1 MNDIN
6 DSDRPIKWATMIPL
20 IGGSAIG
27 CKKATGGVAPM
38 FNLSYS
44 AFAKNESHLKKYWPE
59 VPHFVLDKSA
69 DSVHIGSSQD
79 IDFVN
84 SVCPCAGL
92 SMLNVSRTG
101 QAARGSE
108 AVQNSWMLDSAEFT
122 LANIRPKVLWGE
134 NAPGLFASAG
144 QDLVE
149 KLRQLGER
157 HGYSFSMVKT
167 NSELH
172 GLPQRRI
179 RTFYFFWNS
188 PTVPILQWKN
198 TKAKSLDEYLSE
210 IPSWATLQDKFMWP
224 GKASE
229 TYLPYKF
236 VLEREGLTH
245 KEFSKKVG
253 RTTIN
258 RYLEKNQ
265 LIEECLTWLK
275 KNHPTEVFSTYGNKT
290 FVYMLEHIKR
300 KLTLGLGYWDDSV
313 KFMGDY
319 FR

>member
-44 AFAKNESHLKKYWPE
+44 AFAKNESHLKKHWPK
-59 VPHFVLDKSA
+59 VPHIEVDKNA
-69 DSVHIGSSQD
+69 DSVYISSSQN

-84 SVCPCAGL
+84 SVCSCAGL

-101 QAARGSE
+101 KAARGSE
-108 AVQNSWMLDSAEFT
+108 AEQNRWMIDSADFI
-122 LANIRPKVLWGE
+122 LPKIQPKVLFGE
-134 NAPGLFASAG
+134 NALGLFTNVG
-144 QDLVE
+144 KDLVE
-149 KLRQLGER
+149 KLRQLGEK
-157 HGYSFSMVKT
+157 HGYSFSMMKT
-167 NSELH
+167 DSQLH
-172 GLPQRRI
+172 GLPQQRI
-179 RTFYFFWNS
+179 RTFYFFWKS

-198 TKAKSLDEYLSE
+198 TTPKSLVEYLSE

-224 GKASE
+224 GKPSE
-229 TYLPYKF
+229 TNLPYKF
-236 VLEREGLTH
+236 VLEKEGLTH
-245 KEFSKKVG
+245 KEFSKRVG

-258 RYLEKNQ
+258 KYLEKNQ
-265 LIEECLTWLK
+265 LFDECLTWLK
-275 KNHPTEVFSTYGNKT
+275 KNHPTAVFSTHGKKT
-290 FVYMLEHIKR
+290 FIDKIEHIKR

>member
-1 MNDIN
+1 
-6 DSDRPIKWATMIPL
+6 
-20 IGGSAIG
+20 
-27 CKKATGGVAPM
+27 
-38 FNLSYS
+38 
-44 AFAKNESHLKKYWPE
+44 
-59 VPHFVLDKSA
+59 
-69 DSVHIGSSQD
+69 
-79 IDFVN
+79 
-84 SVCPCAGL
+84 
-92 SMLNVSRTG
+92 MLNVSRTG

-188 PTVPILQWKN
+188 PTVPILRWKN

-224 GKASE
+224 GKASM
-229 TYLPYKF
+229 F
-236 VLEREGLTH
+236 DRIV
-245 KEFSKKVG
+245 
-253 RTTIN
+253 
-258 RYLEKNQ
+258 EKGSYSEKDAAD
-265 LIEECLTWLK
+265 LIKQVPRQSQT
-275 KNHPTEVFSTYGNKT
+275 S
-290 FVYMLEHIKR
+290 R
-300 KLTLGLGYWDDSV
+300 QS
-313 KFMGDY
+313 
-319 FR
+319 